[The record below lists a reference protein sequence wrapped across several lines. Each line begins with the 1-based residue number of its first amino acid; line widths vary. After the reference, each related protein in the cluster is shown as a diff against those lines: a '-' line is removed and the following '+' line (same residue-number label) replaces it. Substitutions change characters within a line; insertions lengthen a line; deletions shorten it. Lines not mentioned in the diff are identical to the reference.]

1 MIRKDEDEAMS
12 IKDYPARLTT
22 GYYRVRE
29 TWDDAAS
36 QLGAFRLLANA
47 MAKADANPGYFVFSN
62 EGEAIYP
69 EPESGMEE
77 TEDPSGTQSPV
88 EAPVDTVP
96 GGSNSGGIEESVE
109 TGEETALTDESSEN
123 TEGTV
128 EPGESVSSEEET
140 GKGADGAE
148 KEFPEAV
155 EYDYDGNDVTIAY
168 AKLKTLMN
176 IRDGNSLDAESLTT
190 CRKGTVVEVLQ
201 VCGDG
206 WLRIRCPESGTGF
219 AYVKGDDRYIYGLG
233 KKVYTVSP
241 RDNLWKISEEQIG
254 DGTCYTEIR
263 ELNGLTCNVIRVGMQ
278 LVLP

>member
-1 MIRKDEDEAMS
+1 MS

-254 DGTCYTEIR
+254 DGTRYIEIR

>member
-1 MIRKDEDEAMS
+1 MGRNTMS

-29 TWDDAAS
+29 TWEDASS

-62 EGEAIYP
+62 EGESIYP
-69 EPESGMEE
+69 EPESGIEE
-77 TEDPSGTQSPV
+77 TEEPSGTQPPDEDPV
-88 EAPVDTVP
+88 EVPVDSEPDDKDPGGNEGSSETVEETEPADTVP
-96 GGSNSGGIEESVE
+96 EDDEEAAIPGGSVTS
-109 TGEETALTDESSEN
+109 D
-123 TEGTV
+123 
-128 EPGESVSSEEET
+128 EET
-140 GKGADGAE
+140 GQETDRPE

-155 EYDYDGNDVTIAY
+155 EYDYDGNDTLIAY

-190 CRKGTVVEVLQ
+190 YRKGTVVEVLQ
-201 VCGDG
+201 VCGNG
-206 WLRIRCPESGTGF
+206 WLRIRCPESDTGF
-219 AYVKGDDRYIYGLG
+219 AYVNGEDMYIFGLG
-233 KKVYTVSP
+233 KKLYTVSP
-241 RDNLWKISEEQIG
+241 KDNLWKIAEEQTG
-254 DGTCYTEIR
+254 DGTRYTEIR

>member
-1 MIRKDEDEAMS
+1 MS

-29 TWDDAAS
+29 TWEDAAT

-69 EPESGMEE
+69 EPESGIEE
-77 TEDPSGTQSPV
+77 TEEPSATQSPAEDHV
-88 EAPVDTVP
+88 EVSADTDPGDKDSDSNGESMETVEETEPADTVP
-96 GGSNSGGIEESVE
+96 ENGEEAAIPGGSVTSD
-109 TGEETALTDESSEN
+109 EETDQETD
-123 TEGTV
+123 GT
-128 EPGESVSSEEET
+128 
-140 GKGADGAE
+140 D
-148 KEFPEAV
+148 KEFPEAL
-155 EYDYDGNDVTIAY
+155 EYDYDGNDTPIAY

-176 IRDGNSLDAESLTT
+176 IRCGNSLGAEGLTT
-190 CRKGTVVEVLQ
+190 YRKGTVVEVLQ

-206 WLRIRCPESGTGF
+206 WLRVRCPESDTGF
-219 AYVKGDDRYIYGLG
+219 AYVNGNAAYIYGLG
-233 KKVYTVSP
+233 RKTYTVYSK
-241 RDNLWKISEEQIG
+241 DNLWKIAEEQIG
-254 DGTCYTEIR
+254 DGTRYTEIR

>member
-1 MIRKDEDEAMS
+1 MS

-47 MAKADANPGYFVFSN
+47 MAKADANPGYYVFSN

-77 TEDPSGTQSPV
+77 TEDPSGTPSPV

-109 TGEETALTDESSEN
+109 TGEETALADESSEN

-128 EPGESVSSEEET
+128 EPGESVPSEEET

-155 EYDYDGNDVTIAY
+155 EYEYDGNDVTIAY

-219 AYVKGDDRYIYGLG
+219 AYVKGGDRYIYGLG

-254 DGTCYTEIR
+254 DGTRYTEIR

>member
-47 MAKADANPGYFVFSN
+47 MAKADANPGYYVFSN

-77 TEDPSGTQSPV
+77 TEEPSGTESAV
-88 EAPVDTVP
+88 EDPVDTVP
-96 GGSNSGGIEESVE
+96 GGDNSGGIEESVE
-109 TGEETALTDESSEN
+109 TGEETALTDAVSEN
-123 TEGTV
+123 TDRTV
-128 EPGESVSSEEET
+128 ESGASVPSEEEA
-140 GKGADGAE
+140 GKEADGAE
-148 KEFPEAV
+148 KKFPEAV
-155 EYDYDGNDVTIAY
+155 EYDYDGNDATIAY
-168 AKLKTLMN
+168 AKLTTLMN

-190 CRKGTVVEVLQ
+190 YRKGTVVEVLQ

-206 WLRIRCPESGTGF
+206 WLRIRCPESRTGF

-233 KKVYTVSP
+233 KKVYTVSSG
-241 RDNLWKISEEQIG
+241 DNLWKISEEQIG
-254 DGTCYTEIR
+254 DGTRYTEIR

>member
-1 MIRKDEDEAMS
+1 M
-12 IKDYPARLTT
+12 
-22 GYYRVRE
+22 
-29 TWDDAAS
+29 
-36 QLGAFRLLANA
+36 
-47 MAKADANPGYFVFSN
+47 
-62 EGEAIYP
+62 
-69 EPESGMEE
+69 
-77 TEDPSGTQSPV
+77 
-88 EAPVDTVP
+88 
-96 GGSNSGGIEESVE
+96 E

>member
-1 MIRKDEDEAMS
+1 MN
-12 IKDYPARLTT
+12 IKDYPARLTA

-29 TWDDAAS
+29 TWEDAAS

-69 EPESGMEE
+69 EPESGIEE
-77 TEDPSGTQSPV
+77 TEEPSVTQPPDEDPV
-88 EAPVDTVP
+88 EVPVDSEPDDKDPGGNEGSSETVEETEPADTVP
-96 GGSNSGGIEESVE
+96 ENDEEAAIPGGSVTSD
-109 TGEETALTDESSEN
+109 EETDQETD
-123 TEGTV
+123 GT
-128 EPGESVSSEEET
+128 
-140 GKGADGAE
+140 D

-155 EYDYDGNDVTIAY
+155 EYDYDGNDTPIAY

-190 CRKGTVVEVLQ
+190 YRKGTVVEVLQ
-201 VCGDG
+201 VCGNG
-206 WLRIRCPESGTGF
+206 WLRIRCPESDTGF
-219 AYVKGDDRYIYGLG
+219 AYVNGEDMYIFGLG
-233 KKVYTVSP
+233 KKLYTVSP
-241 RDNLWKISEEQIG
+241 KDNLWKIAEEQTG
-254 DGTCYTEIR
+254 DGTRYTEIR

>member
-1 MIRKDEDEAMS
+1 MS

-77 TEDPSGTQSPV
+77 TEDPSGTPSPV

-96 GGSNSGGIEESVE
+96 GGSNSGGNEASEEAE
-109 TGEETALTDESSEN
+109 EETEHTEAAPEN
-123 TEGTV
+123 TEGTA
-128 EPGESVSSEEET
+128 EPGESVPPDEET
-140 GKGADGAE
+140 GQETDGTD

-155 EYDYDGNDVTIAY
+155 EYDYDGNDTLIAY

-190 CRKGTVVEVLQ
+190 YRKGTVVEVLQ
-201 VCGDG
+201 VCGNG
-206 WLRIRCPESGTGF
+206 WLRIRCPESDTGF
-219 AYVKGDDRYIYGLG
+219 AYVNGEDMYIFGLG
-233 KKVYTVSP
+233 KKLYTVSP
-241 RDNLWKISEEQIG
+241 KDNLWKIAEEQTG
-254 DGTCYTEIR
+254 DGTRYTEIR

>member
-1 MIRKDEDEAMS
+1 MRTMN
-12 IKDYPARLTT
+12 IKDYPARLTA

-29 TWDDAAS
+29 TWEDAAS

-77 TEDPSGTQSPV
+77 TEEPSGTQSPG
-88 EAPVDTVP
+88 EDSGEVP
-96 GGSNSGGIEESVE
+96 ADSEPDDKDPGSNKGSPE
-109 TGEETALTDESSEN
+109 AD
-123 TEGTV
+123 
-128 EPGESVSSEEET
+128 EET
-140 GKGADGAE
+140 GPAGTVPETTDGNVESDESVTSDGETGQETNGPE

-155 EYDYDGNDVTIAY
+155 EYDYDGNDTPIAY

-190 CRKGTVVEVLQ
+190 YRKGIVAEVLQ

-206 WLRIRCPESGTGF
+206 WLRIRCPESDTGF
-219 AYVKGDDRYIYGLG
+219 AYVNGNAAYIYGLG
-233 KKVYTVSP
+233 EKLYTVSP
-241 RDNLWKISEEQIG
+241 KDNLWKIAEEQLG
-254 DGTCYTEIR
+254 DGTRYTEIR
-263 ELNGLTCNVIRVGMQ
+263 VLNGLTCNVIRVGMQ